1 MHKAADR
8 IRNVALVGHRGS
20 GKTSLHEGL
29 LFQAGAINRLGTVV
43 DGTTV
48 SDSDPDEKARQMSI
62 SAALASFEWQER
74 KVNLIDTPGDS
85 SFIAD
90 ALGALRVCESAV
102 FVVNAVMGVEVHTT
116 RLWSRAGE
124 LDLARLLFVNML
136 DRERADFFRTLDSLK
151 ATFGQHV
158 VATEIPIGSEHEV
171 RGVIDLVDMKAYEYG
186 GPAKDNCKQI
196 PIPDDLQA
204 QAEEYREKLMDEV
217 SESSDAL
224 MERYLEGEEISHEEI
239 VTALKDGTNHGAMF
253 PVTCGIATRNLATN
267 RLLDAIVEDLPSP
280 VKHGGLDV
288 GEVTLE
294 PVEDKE
300 MFAYVFKTRADPF
313 AGRINLFRVYQGVM
327 KQDSQVLNTRTHNKE
342 RIGQLVTFEGN
353 KTGSATDFGPG
364 DIGAVAKLKETK
376 AGDWLASRDEP
387 VEMPSIKLP
396 APVMAFAVEPKS
408 KGDEDKVF
416 TALRRLQEEDPTID
430 LHRDQQ
436 TGEQIVAGLSQ
447 VHVEVIVQRLKDRF
461 GAEVNLKPPRVPY
474 QETIRKP
481 AKAHG
486 RHKKQTG
493 GRGQFGDCHIEI
505 EPLNDPTH
513 PTGFEFVNAIKGGV
527 IPTGFIPAVEKET
540 GGRGQFGDCHIEIEP
555 LEPGSGFEFVNAIK
569 GGVIPTGF
577 IPAVEKGVVEAMDE
591 GVVAGYPVKD
601 VRVRLYDGS
610 YHTVD
615 SSEMAF
621 KVAGSLAMKQAMEQ
635 AAPVLLEP
643 IMLVTVSLPEDS
655 VGDVI
660 GDLNSRRGRPLGM
673 EPSGAGMSE
682 VKAEVPMAEMLSY
695 APDLRSITGGQG
707 EFTME
712 FLRYEEVPGHLASK
726 VVEEAKAEKEAVKA

>member
-20 GKTSLHEGL
+20 GKTSLHEAL
-29 LFQAGAINRLGTVV
+29 LFEAGAVNRLGTVI
-43 DGTTV
+43 DGTTA
-48 SDSDPDEKARQMSI
+48 SDSDDDEKSRQMSI
-62 SAALASFEWQER
+62 SAALCSFEWQDR

-85 SFIAD
+85 SFVAD

-102 FVVNAVMGVEVHTT
+102 FVINAVMGVEVHAN
-116 RLWSRAGE
+116 RLWQRAAE
-124 LDLARLLFVNML
+124 LDLARLIFVNML
-136 DRERADFFRTLDSLK
+136 DRERADFFRALESLK
-151 ATFGQHV
+151 ASFGPHV

-171 RGVIDLVDMKAYEYG
+171 SGLIDLVDMKAYEYAG
-186 GPAKDNCKQI
+186 AGRENCKEI
-196 PIPDDLQA
+196 PIPDGLQA

-217 SESSDAL
+217 CEGSDSL

-239 VTALKDGTNHGAMF
+239 VTALKEGTNHGALF
-253 PVTCGIATRNLATN
+253 PVTCGIATANLGTN

-280 VKHGGLDV
+280 VKHGGLQI
-288 GEVTLE
+288 GEMTLE

-300 MFAYVFKTRADPF
+300 LFAYVFKTRADPF
-313 AGRINLFRVYQGVM
+313 AGRINLFRVYQGVL
-327 KQDSQVLNTRTHNKE
+327 KQDTQVLNTRAHVKE
-342 RIGQLVTFEGN
+342 RIGQLLAFEGGH
-353 KTGSATDFGPG
+353 TVHVTDAGPG
-364 DIGAVAKLKETK
+364 DIGAVAKLKETR
-376 AGDWLASRDEP
+376 AGDWLAARDEP
-387 VEMPSIKLP
+387 IQMPSIKLP
-396 APVMAFAVEPKS
+396 APVMAFAIEPKS
-408 KGDEDKVF
+408 KGEEDKVF

-430 LHRDQQ
+430 LHRDAQ

-447 VHVEVIVQRLKDRF
+447 VHVEVIVERLRSRF
-461 GAEVNLKPPRVPY
+461 GAEVTLKPPRVPY
-474 QETIRKP
+474 QETIRKH

-505 EPLNDPTH
+505 EPL
-513 PTGFEFVNAIKGGV
+513 
-527 IPTGFIPAVEKET
+527 
-540 GGRGQFGDCHIEIEP
+540 
-555 LEPGSGFEFVNAIK
+555 EPGEGFEFVNAIK

-577 IPAVEKGVVEAMDE
+577 IPAVEKGIVEAMGE

-601 VRVRLYDGS
+601 IRVRLYDGS

-621 KVAGSLAMKQAMEQ
+621 KVAGSQAMKQAMAD

-643 IMLVTVSLPEDS
+643 IMLVTVSAPEDA

-673 EPSGAGMSE
+673 EPSGGGMTE

-695 APDLRSITGGQG
+695 APDLRSITGGRG
-707 EFTME
+707 EFGMD
-712 FLRYEEVPGHLASK
+712 FLRYEEVPGHLAGK
-726 VVEEAKAEKEAVKA
+726 VVEDARAEREAVKA

>member
-1 MHKAADR
+1 MHKPADR

-20 GKTSLHEGL
+20 GKTSLHEAL
-29 LFQAGAINRLGTVV
+29 LFEAGVVNRLGSVV
-43 DGTTV
+43 DGTTM
-48 SDSDPDEKARQMSI
+48 SDSDPDEKSRQMSI
-62 SAALASFEWQER
+62 SVALASFEWQDR

-85 SFIAD
+85 SFVAD
-90 ALGALRVCESAV
+90 ALGALRVCESAI

-116 RLWSRAGE
+116 RLWQRAAE

-136 DRERADFFRTLDSLK
+136 DRERADFFRALESLK
-151 ATFGQHV
+151 SAFGQHV
-158 VATEIPIGSEHEV
+158 VATEIPIGTEHQV
-171 RGVIDLVDMKAYEYG
+171 SGVIDLVDMKAYHYETTS
-186 GPAKDNCKQI
+186 PPSRENCTEV
-196 PIPDDLQA
+196 PIPDELRG

-224 MERYLEGEEISHEEI
+224 MERYLEGEEITHDEI
-239 VTALKDGTNHGAMF
+239 VTALKEGTNHGAMF
-253 PVTCGIATRNLATN
+253 PVTCGIATRNVATN

-280 VKHGGLDV
+280 VMHGGLEV

-294 PVEDKE
+294 PVEDKQ

-313 AGRINLFRVYQGVM
+313 AGRINMFRVYQGVI
-327 KQDSQVLNTRTHNKE
+327 KQDTQVLNTRTHNKE
-342 RIGQLVTFEGN
+342 RLGQLVTFEGSQ
-353 KTGSATDFGPG
+353 TGHTTEFGPG

-376 AGDWLASRDEP
+376 AGDWLAERDQP
-387 VEMPSIKLP
+387 IEMPSIKLP
-396 APVMAFAVEPKS
+396 APVMAFAVEPKT

-430 LHRDQQ
+430 LHRDPQ

-447 VHVEVIVQRLKDRF
+447 VHVEVIVERLKSRF

-474 QETIRKP
+474 QETIRKS

-486 RHKKQTG
+486 RHKKQSG

-505 EPLNDPTH
+505 EPLN
-513 PTGFEFVNAIKGGV
+513 A
-527 IPTGFIPAVEKET
+527 
-540 GGRGQFGDCHIEIEP
+540 GD
-555 LEPGSGFEFVNAIK
+555 GFEFVNAIK

-577 IPAVEKGVVEAMDE
+577 IPAVEKGVIDAMQE

-601 VRVRLYDGS
+601 VRVRVYDGS

-621 KVAGSLAMKQAMEQ
+621 KIAGSIAMKQAMEQ
-635 AAPVLLEP
+635 AGPVLLEP
-643 IMLVTVSLPEDS
+643 IMLVTVSVPEDA

-682 VKAEVPMAEMLSY
+682 VKAEVPMSEMLSY

-712 FLRYEEVPGHLASK
+712 FLRYEEVPAHLAGK
-726 VVEEAKAEKEAVKA
+726 LVDDAKAEREAVKA

>member
-1 MHKAADR
+1 MHKPADR

-20 GKTSLHEGL
+20 GKTSLHEAL
-29 LFQAGAINRLGTVV
+29 MFQAGAINRLGSVL

-62 SAALASFEWQER
+62 SAALSSFEWHER

-90 ALGALRVCESAV
+90 ALGALRVCEAAV
-102 FVVNAVMGVEVHTT
+102 FIVNAVMGVEVHTT
-116 RLWSRAGE
+116 RLWHRAAE
-124 LDLARLLFVNML
+124 LDLARLVFVNML
-136 DRERADFFRTLDSLK
+136 DRERADFFRALEALK
-151 ATFGQHV
+151 SAYGQHV
-158 VATEIPIGSEHEV
+158 VATEIPIGTEHEV
-171 RGVIDLVDMKAYEYG
+171 RGVIDLVDMKAYEYDG
-186 GPAKDNCKQI
+186 SGRDNCKEI
-196 PIPDDLQA
+196 EVPDALTDQA
-204 QAEEYREKLMDEV
+204 QEYREKLMDEV
-217 SESSDAL
+217 SESSDEL

-239 VTALKDGTNHGAMF
+239 VAALKQGTNHGALF
-253 PVTCGIATRNLATN
+253 PVTCGVATRNLGTN

-280 VKHGGLDV
+280 VMHGGLEI
-288 GEVTLE
+288 GGMTLE
-294 PVEDKE
+294 PVEDRE
-300 MFAYVFKTRADPF
+300 LFAYVFKTRADPF
-313 AGRINLFRVYQGVM
+313 AGRINLFRVYQGVL
-327 KQDSQVLNTRTHNKE
+327 KPDSQVLNARTHTKE
-342 RIGQLVTFEGN
+342 RIGQLLTFEG
-353 KTGSATDFGPG
+353 GQGGHATEFGPG

-376 AGDWLASRDEP
+376 AGDWLAARDEP
-387 VEMPSIKLP
+387 IEMPQIKLP

-430 LHRDQQ
+430 LHRDPQ

-447 VHVEVIVQRLKDRF
+447 VHVEVVVERLKSRF

-474 QETIRKP
+474 QETIRKS

-493 GRGQFGDCHIEI
+493 GRGQFGDVHIEV
-505 EPLNDPTH
+505 EPLAAGE
-513 PTGFEFVNAIKGGV
+513 GFEFVNAIKGGV
-527 IPTGFIPAVEKET
+527 VP
-540 GGRGQFGDCHIEIEP
+540 
-555 LEPGSGFEFVNAIK
+555 S
-569 GGVIPTGF
+569 GF
-577 IPAVEKGVVEAMDE
+577 IPAVEKGVHEAMQA

-621 KVAGSLAMKQAMEQ
+621 KTAGSLAMKQAMEQ
-635 AAPVLLEP
+635 ASPVLLEP
-643 IMLVTVSLPEDS
+643 IMVVTISIPEDA

-673 EPSGAGMSE
+673 EPVGGGMTE

-726 VVEEAKAEKEAVKA
+726 VVDEARAEHEAVKA

>member
-20 GKTSLHEGL
+20 GKTSLHEAL
-29 LFQAGAINRLGTVV
+29 LFQAGVINRLGSVIE
-43 DGTTV
+43 GTTV

-62 SAALASFEWQER
+62 SAALSSFEWQER
-74 KVNLIDTPGDS
+74 KVNLLDTPGDS
-85 SFIAD
+85 SFVAD

-116 RLWSRAGE
+116 RLWQRAAE
-124 LDLARLLFVNML
+124 LDLARLVFVNML
-136 DRERADFFRTLDSLK
+136 DRERADFFRTLESLK
-151 ATFGQHV
+151 SAFGQHV
-158 VATEIPIGSEHEV
+158 VATEIPIGSEHEIS
-171 RGVIDLVDMKAYEYG
+171 GVIDLVDMKAYRYDG
-186 GPAKDNCKQI
+186 VDRDNCEEV
-196 PIPDDLQA
+196 PIPDALRP

-217 SESSDAL
+217 SETSDTL
-224 MERYLEGEEISHEEI
+224 MERYLEGDEISHEEI
-239 VTALKDGTNHGAMF
+239 VAALKEGTNHGALF
-253 PVTCGIATRNLATN
+253 PVTCGVVTRNLGTN

-280 VKHGGLDV
+280 VKHGGLQA
-288 GEVTLE
+288 GGLTLE
-294 PVEDKE
+294 AEEDGE
-300 MFAYVFKTRADPF
+300 LFAYVFKTRADPF
-313 AGRINLFRVYQGVM
+313 AGRINLFRVYQGVL

-342 RIGQLVTFEGN
+342 RLGQLVTFEGSQ
-353 KTGSATDFGPG
+353 TGHADEFGPG

-376 AGDWLASRDEP
+376 AGDWLAARDEP
-387 VEMPSIKLP
+387 IEMPSIKLP
-396 APVMAFAVEPKS
+396 APVMAFAIEPKS

-416 TALRRLQEEDPTID
+416 TSLRRLQEEDPTID
-430 LHRDQQ
+430 LHRDPQ
-436 TGEQIVAGLSQ
+436 TAEQIVAGLSQ
-447 VHVEVIVQRLKDRF
+447 VHVEVIVERLKSRF
-461 GAEVNLKPPRVPY
+461 GAEVSLKPPRVPY
-474 QETIRKP
+474 QETIRGS

-527 IPTGFIPAVEKET
+527 IPTGFIPAVEK
-540 GGRGQFGDCHIEIEP
+540 
-555 LEPGSGFEFVNAIK
+555 
-569 GGVIPTGF
+569 GVQ
-577 IPAVEKGVVEAMDE
+577 EAMQE

-621 KVAGSLAMKQAMEQ
+621 KVAGSLAMRQALEQ
-635 AAPVLLEP
+635 AVPVLLEP
-643 IMLVTVSLPEDS
+643 IMMVTVNAPEDA

-673 EPSGAGMSE
+673 EPVGAGMTE
-682 VKAEVPMAEMLSY
+682 IKAEVPMSEMLSY
-695 APDLRSITGGQG
+695 APDLRSVTGGQG

-712 FLRYEEVPGHLASK
+712 FERYEEVPGHLANK
-726 VVEEAKAEKEAVKA
+726 VVDEARAEREAVKA

>member
-1 MHKAADR
+1 MHKPADR

-20 GKTSLHEGL
+20 GKTSLHEAL
-29 LFQAGAINRLGTVV
+29 LFGAGSINRLGSVV

-48 SDSDPDEKARQMSI
+48 SDTDPDEKSRQMSI
-62 SAALASFEWQER
+62 SAALSSFEWQDR
-74 KVNLIDTPGDS
+74 KVNLVDTPGDS

-90 ALGALRVCESAV
+90 GLGALRVCESAI
-102 FVVNAVMGVEVHTT
+102 FVINAVMGVEVHAT
-116 RLWSRAGE
+116 RLWQRAAE
-124 LDLARLLFVNML
+124 LDLARLVFVNML

-151 ATFGQHV
+151 SSFGPHV
-158 VATEIPIGSEHEV
+158 VATEIPIGLEHEV
-171 RGVIDLVDMKAYEYG
+171 SGVIDLIDMKGYRYSDAGRE
-186 GPAKDNCKQI
+186 NCAEI
-196 PIPDDLQA
+196 PIPDDLQDQA
-204 QAEEYREKLMDEV
+204 QEYREKLMDEV

-224 MERYLEGEEISHEEI
+224 MERYLEGEEITHEEI
-239 VTALKDGTNHGAMF
+239 VTALKDGTNHGALF
-253 PVTCGIATRNLATN
+253 PVTCGIATRNLGTN

-280 VKHGGLDV
+280 VKHGGLEI

-300 MFAYVFKTRADPF
+300 LFAYVFKTRADPF
-313 AGRINLFRVYQGVM
+313 AGRINIFRVYQGVL
-327 KQDSQVLNTRTHNKE
+327 KQDSQVLNTRTHSKE
-342 RIGQLVTFEGN
+342 RIGQLVTFEGGS
-353 KTGSATDFGPG
+353 TGHTTEFGPG

-376 AGDWLASRDEP
+376 AGDWLAARDEP
-387 VEMPSIKLP
+387 IAMPSIKLP

-447 VHVEVIVQRLKDRF
+447 VHVEVIVERLKSRF

-474 QETIRKP
+474 QETIRKT

-493 GRGQFGDCHIEI
+493 GRGQFGD
-505 EPLNDPTH
+505 
-513 PTGFEFVNAIKGGV
+513 A
-527 IPTGFIPAVEKET
+527 
-540 GGRGQFGDCHIEIEP
+540 HIEIEP
-555 LEPGSGFEFVNAIK
+555 LEPGAGFEFDNAIK
-569 GGVIPTGF
+569 GGVIPSGF
-577 IPAVEKGVVEAMDE
+577 IPAVEKGVLEAMQE

-601 VRVRLYDGS
+601 VKVRLYDGS

-621 KVAGSLAMKQAMEQ
+621 KVAGSLAMKQALEQ
-635 AAPVLLEP
+635 ASPVLLEP
-643 IMLVTVSLPEDS
+643 IMLVTVSVPEDA

-673 EPSGAGMSE
+673 EPAGGGMTE

-726 VVEEAKAEKEAVKA
+726 VVEEARAEKEAVKA